1 MNAPPTDDELASDK
15 TLLDRLKRGRDD
27 AATAVYLRYARRLRK
42 LAANQMPDRLAAR
55 IDPDDIVQSV
65 FRTFFRRAGLGQ
77 YDLPDGEQLWRLL
90 LVISLNKVRSIA
102 VHHRAAKR
110 DVSATVPMSVMPEV
124 SAGSA
129 KPEETELS
137 ILQMTIDDLLVD
149 YPPAQRDVIC
159 LRIAGHEIDDIV
171 ARTQRSKRTVERT
184 LQRFRQQL
192 SESIQVP
199 E

>member
-1 MNAPPTDDELASDK
+1 MNASPADEELASDK
-15 TLLDRLKRGRDD
+15 TLLARLKRGGDD
-27 AATAVYLRYARRLRK
+27 AATAVYVRYARRLRK
-42 LAANQMPDRLAAR
+42 LAANQMPDKLAAR

-90 LVISLNKVRSIA
+90 LVISLNKVRSVA

-110 DVSATVPMSVMPEV
+110 DIASTVPISTVPET
-124 SAGSA
+124 SGGSA
-129 KPEETELS
+129 PQEETELS

-149 YPPAQRDVIC
+149 YPLAQREVIC

-171 ARTQRSKRTVERT
+171 AKTQRSKRTVERT

-192 SESIQVP
+192 SESIQLSQ
-199 E
+199 